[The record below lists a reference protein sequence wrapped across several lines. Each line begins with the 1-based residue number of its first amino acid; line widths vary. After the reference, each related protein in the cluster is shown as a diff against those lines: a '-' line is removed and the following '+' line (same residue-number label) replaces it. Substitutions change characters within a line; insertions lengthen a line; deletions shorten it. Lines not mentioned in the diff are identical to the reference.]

1 VNRPAGGILA
11 LAGLLAWTTAQA
23 GEPVTGPVIDDFGPV
38 YAVPDA
44 ALGPPALGVMRVVFD
59 VVEAPAD
66 PAVANARIV
75 SAARF
80 LNMHARAGL
89 PENRMALALVLHG
102 DAGRAALRDDA
113 YWERF
118 DTVNPD
124 RALLDRLK
132 AAGAAIYLCGQTAG
146 FRGYEAGQILPSV
159 DLALSAM
166 TALVR
171 LQDDGYRLV
180 P

>member
-1 VNRPAGGILA
+1 MNRGAGRLLGIVA
-11 LAGLLAWTTAQA
+11 LLAWTLAPA
-23 GEPVTGPVIDDFGPV
+23 GNPVTGPLIEDFGPV
-38 YAVPDA
+38 YAVPGA
-44 ALGPPALGVMRVVFD
+44 VLGPPDTGLMRVVFD
-59 VVEAPAD
+59 VVDAPED
-66 PAVANARIV
+66 PAVSNARIV

-89 PENRMALALVLHG
+89 PGERMSVALVLHG
-102 DAGRAALRDDA
+102 DAGRAALKDDA
-113 YWERF
+113 YWDRF

-124 RALLDRLK
+124 RALLARLR

-146 FRGYEAGQILPSV
+146 FRGYDSDQILPSV

>member
-1 VNRPAGGILA
+1 MNGAPRVLAAVLGLAAGSV
-11 LAGLLAWTTAQA
+11 AGA
-23 GEPVTGPVIDDFGPV
+23 GEPVTGPVIEGHGPV
-38 YAVPDA
+38 YPVPDA
-44 ALGPPALGVMRVVFD
+44 ALGPPALGIMRVVFD
-59 VVEAPAD
+59 VVDAPAD

-80 LNMHARAGL
+80 MNMHARAGL
-89 PENRMALALVLHG
+89 PTERMAVALVLHG
-102 DAGRAALRDDA
+102 DAGRAALKDEA
-113 YWERF
+113 YWDRF

-124 RALLDRLK
+124 REVLARLK
-132 AAGAAIYLCGQTAG
+132 AAGASIYLCGQTAG
-146 FRGYEAGQILPSV
+146 FREFASGDILPSV

>member
-1 VNRPAGGILA
+1 MNRQCGRILA
-11 LAGLLAWTTAQA
+11 ISELLAWTAAHA
-23 GEPVTGPVIDDFGPV
+23 GEPVTGPVIEGLGPV

-44 ALGPPALGVMRVVFD
+44 VLGPPPGGVMRVLFD
-59 VVEAPAD
+59 VVDVPGD
-66 PAVANARIV
+66 PAVSNARIV

-80 LNMHARAGL
+80 LNMHARSGV
-89 PENRMALALVLHG
+89 PGDRMAVALVLHG
-102 DAGRAALRDDA
+102 DAGRAALEDEA

-124 RALLDRLK
+124 RALLARLK
-132 AAGAAIYLCGQTAG
+132 AAGADIYLCGQTAG
-146 FRGYEAGQILPSV
+146 FRGYEPGDILPSV

>member
-1 VNRPAGGILA
+1 MNRGAGRLLGIVA
-11 LAGLLAWTTAQA
+11 LLAWTLAPA
-23 GEPVTGPVIDDFGPV
+23 GNPVTGPLIEDFGPV
-38 YAVPDA
+38 SAVPGA
-44 ALGPPALGVMRVVFD
+44 VLGPPDTGLMRVVFD
-59 VVEAPAD
+59 VVDAPED
-66 PAVANARIV
+66 PAGSNARIV

-80 LNMHARAGL
+80 LNMH
-89 PENRMALALVLHG
+89 ERMSVALVLHG
-102 DAGRAALRDDA
+102 DAGRAALKDDA
-113 YWERF
+113 YWDRF

-124 RALLDRLK
+124 RALLARLR

-146 FRGYEAGQILPSV
+146 FRGYDSDQILPSV